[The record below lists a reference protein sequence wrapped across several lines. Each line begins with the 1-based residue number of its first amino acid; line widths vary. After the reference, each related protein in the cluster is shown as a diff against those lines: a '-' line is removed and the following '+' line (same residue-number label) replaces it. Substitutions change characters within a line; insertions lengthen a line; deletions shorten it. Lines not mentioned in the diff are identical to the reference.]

1 MPAIAY
7 ALRLLAFTFGAC
19 LDVLLIVVLVR
30 KGSGGLSEKLAAATL
45 AATALW
51 HGANSVA
58 MFRGLNGDAVS
69 VPLLATVA
77 GVALAPALL
86 LHAGTRWANLTNW
99 LAAPGYLIT
108 PLIGWAL
115 WSDEARICS
124 SWIAV
129 TLTAT
134 AALSLYTATRRS
146 QPYERLFFRVF
157 AGAVVAIPIVAGL
170 AGTNSAAPALASIA
184 PPFAFAWFVYRYH
197 VLDLLIGRRVVLA
210 LNLGVLF
217 VFCLLLI
224 RGITRVLEDS
234 YGVTNPLTDVAL
246 VSSAA
251 LLVWSLL
258 YGWMTHSHTKRE
270 RRHDS
275 FSKRLIEEAARIL
288 DLKKRVQFLA
298 EELGRTFTLRRVQLV
313 AAGDPQDS
321 GDADTHRQIE
331 KLARERHF
339 DVVCTGRAAD
349 PEMRR
354 LVGSLGFNYLFPLW
368 YEQRLAGLLFLDTSP
383 RRFLDEDEDMLLGL
397 SREVSHSIETCR
409 VIEEKIG
416 LERALARQE
425 HLASLGRMA
434 ATIAHEIKNP
444 LTSVK
449 ALAQLMREDPEVRE
463 KHDRDLGYMIDEAD
477 RLNRSVQ
484 QLLSFS
490 PPLPERQQGVDLTG
504 LLEDMAELLARQCAG
519 ERIRI
524 EHEIEL
530 QLRLERSDPEMV
542 RQIFLNLVLNAIQA
556 SEPGGSVRL
565 SAGMKSEGDVIISV
579 SDHGPGIPAGIRDK
593 IFEPF
598 FTTKQRG
605 TGLGLAIVRK
615 NVHDLRGEVEVTSP
629 IAEGRGTRVEVTL
642 PIE

>member
-1 MPAIAY
+1 M
-7 ALRLLAFTFGAC
+7 
-19 LDVLLIVVLVR
+19 
-30 KGSGGLSEKLAAATL
+30 
-45 AATALW
+45 
-51 HGANSVA
+51 
-58 MFRGLNGDAVS
+58 
-69 VPLLATVA
+69 
-77 GVALAPALL
+77 
-86 LHAGTRWANLTNW
+86 
-99 LAAPGYLIT
+99 
-108 PLIGWAL
+108 
-115 WSDEARICS
+115 
-124 SWIAV
+124 
-129 TLTAT
+129 TLTAA
-134 AALSLYTATRRS
+134 AALSLYAATRRT

-157 AGAVVAIPIVAGL
+157 SASVVAIPIVAWL
-170 AGTNSAAPALASIA
+170 AAPNSAAPALASIA

-217 VFCLLLI
+217 AFCLILI

-234 YGVTNPLTDVAL
+234 YGVTNPLTDVAS
-246 VSSAA
+246 VSCRRSAGVEPAVRLDDA
-251 LLVWSLL
+251 L
-258 YGWMTHSHTKRE
+258 SHQTRATAHRLQQASH
-270 RRHDS
+270 RRSRSHPGS
-275 FSKRLIEEAARIL
+275 EEAGSVPGRGTGADLRLAQGAARG
-288 DLKKRVQFLA
+288 RRRSHPTLA
-298 EELGRTFTLRRVQLV
+298 MLT
-313 AAGDPQDS
+313 
-321 GDADTHRQIE
+321 
-331 KLARERHF
+331 
-339 DVVCTGRAAD
+339 RAARSRNWRESAILTWFARAAPPI

-416 LERALARQE
+416 LERTLARQE

-444 LTSVK
+444 LASVK

-463 KHDRDLGYMIDEAD
+463 KHDRDLAYMIDEAD

-504 LLEDMAELLARQCAG
+504 LLDDMAELLSRQCAG
-519 ERIRI
+519 VRVRI
-524 EHEIEL
+524 EHEIEP

-565 SAGMKSEGDVIISV
+565 AAGMKSEGDVIISV
-579 SDHGPGIPAGIRDK
+579 SDHGPGIPAGIRNK

-629 IAEGRGTRVEVTL
+629 IAAGRGTLVEVTL